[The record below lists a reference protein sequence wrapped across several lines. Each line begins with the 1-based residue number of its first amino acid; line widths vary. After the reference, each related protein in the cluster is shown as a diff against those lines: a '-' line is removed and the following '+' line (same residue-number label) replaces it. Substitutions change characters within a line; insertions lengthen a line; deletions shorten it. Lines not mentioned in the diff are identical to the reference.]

1 MSERDILLKLM
12 ERNMEN
18 TVVIRDLGKFM
29 IERGYKLDESLF
41 SLPFFD
47 DEVKS
52 YQMQLEFQVKNKIS
66 GAIEGHYSV
75 FCSDTDLTI
84 KYFSVGD
91 RWHAFSSMKIDML
104 SDEWLEY
111 LAKEKGEDYIFMIIE
126 RLKADI
132 GKNRKLE
139 NKNRQLALAF
149 SNATDGSSSSNE
161 YMDAAKK
168 CQNAQSNI
176 KRDREKIKKLESF
189 LECVS
194 QTFAHG

>member
-1 MSERDILLKLM
+1 MASTIIL
-12 ERNMEN
+12 
-18 TVVIRDLGKFM
+18 RDLGNFM
-29 IERGYKLDESLF
+29 VKMGYKIDSSLF
-41 SLPFFD
+41 PLPFFD
-47 DEVKS
+47 DRVQNNCK
-52 YQMQLEFQVKNKIS
+52 QLEFQVKNEKS

-75 FCSDTDLTI
+75 FVSDTELTVR
-84 KYFSVGD
+84 YCAVGD